1 MNRITATNLAKEVN
15 GILIGIEKPISGIFT
30 FLNSANPGDVV
41 IRHWID
47 GKGVEIAV
55 DKGVSCIVTQ
65 NTRGNAI
72 EIAEKMGLPIIVTPK
87 IEVANAFAIKWAIKN
102 FANDSIRVV
111 VTGTNGKSTT
121 AHMIYSILTKAG
133 YSTNTNTDAKS
144 EFNTLIDPVIAKQVA
159 EFEIINNKKIQAM
172 VVEVSEVQGWLDKLM
187 KDHARLM
194 TSAVDPSVIVLT
206 NVGLDHVGLVNS
218 IEETFDEIYGSLK
231 GLFPVQSDIDENIN
245 RLKDIY
251 AVLNSDDPLLR
262 DMGKLVENQNP
273 FKLLYYGSKVHA
285 SSYPEIS
292 LRSEGIYVK
301 GKLFLKTE
309 ELPFKSKHFIQNTM
323 GAIGAC
329 LALNIDLDVIR
340 GAVSSYKPLERR
352 FTVLGNDPLIIDDFA
367 HNPDGIIATI
377 KSGSKM
383 CEGVLY
389 IVFAIRGSRGESIN
403 QLNAEAVVESLE
415 GIDHQ
420 LIVTSSKEV
429 VDEANHVKSAEK
441 NVVLKTLTKNGCEYV
456 FEEKLYLALE
466 YSIRKAKK
474 DDTILLIGAQGMDP
488 ASEALK
494 NMSSK
499 Y

>member
-1 MNRITATNLAKEVN
+1 MNGITANYLAKKVN
-15 GILIGIEKPISGIFT
+15 GRLIGIEKPIKGIFT
-30 FLNSANPGDVV
+30 FLNSAKSGDVV

-55 DKGVSCIVTQ
+55 DKGVSCIITQ
-65 NTRGNAI
+65 NARGDAI
-72 EIAEKMGLPIIVTPK
+72 KIAEKLGLPIIITPK
-87 IEVANAFAIKWAIKN
+87 IEVANAFAIKWAIKK
-102 FANDSIRVV
+102 FAKDSIRVV

-133 YSTNTNTDAKS
+133 YSTYTNTDAKS

-159 EFEIINNKKIQAM
+159 EFESINNKKIQAM

-231 GLFPVQSDIDENIN
+231 GVCAIQSDAEDVNKLN
-245 RLKDIY
+245 DIY

-262 DMGKLVENQNP
+262 DMGKLVENQST
-273 FKLLYYGSKVHA
+273 FKLLYYGSEVKE
-285 SSYPEIS
+285 SSYQDIS
-292 LRSEGIYVK
+292 LRSEGIYLK
-301 GKLFLKTE
+301 GKLLLKTE

-329 LALNIDLDVIR
+329 LALNINLNVIKN
-340 GAVSSYKPLERR
+340 AVSSYKPLERR
-352 FTVLGNDPLIIDDFA
+352 FTVLGYDPLVIDDFA

-383 CEGVLY
+383 CEGILY

-403 QLNAEAVVESLE
+403 QLNAEAVVKSLE
-415 GIDHQ
+415 GIDHHI
-420 LIVTSSKEV
+420 IVTSSKEV
-429 VDEANHVKSAEK
+429 VDEANHVKSVEK
-441 NVVLKTLTKNGCEYV
+441 NVVLKTLTKNGLKYV

-466 YSIRKAKK
+466 YSIKKAKEE
-474 DDTILLIGAQGMDP
+474 DTILLIGAQGMDP
-488 ASEALK
+488 ACEALK
-494 NMSSK
+494 NISSK